1 MAAAAVAARDIYN
14 WVRLNVAGDGNC
26 FYRSLYQAA
35 RLHLDPAVLDE
46 LFRCIGVRREDV
58 EVPPAALPPP
68 AAATSLP
75 TRRIIRRSVKGGTLQ
90 ESIKAVKEA
99 EDRFCRLARS
109 AIAAKVRD
117 ASGAFLDTL
126 GNTSPYNAL
135 IDIKNQL
142 FELQFS
148 NPVPIIDALYKTI
161 EAELEAE
168 GATHV
173 SNDVISALLLDTY
186 SDYFNST
193 TPPAILERLQLQAIT
208 AYKRLIENTPY
219 VENDDFIQPSYH
231 LRRDLTL
238 GDFPKSLHKSFKEMW
253 EEFLGS
259 MSFGFQRVFRDFTK
273 FPKSRAEFAPKY
285 ATLLEKYGE
294 FTTEIDMTVINA
306 ILAPCN
312 LRVHVLS
319 TLGRRRVENP
329 APIKP
334 IYVMLDAEGEHYNF
348 LIAPSKYEVAPA
360 EYNLYGGYVP
370 KPQFY
375 NDSELFTADSVRI
388 HGDSVAEVRSRVK
401 STVRVPEVKAN
412 VKSTASAQNSNN
424 EYEFIDNNSNLNIIE
439 SNNNNNDQNNNA
451 NINAQLANL
460 GLSPSDPNYNSAR
473 AALKLS
479 KYGGSKKRRV
489 TRKKRRV

>member
-1 MAAAAVAARDIYN
+1 MAAAVAARDTYN

-35 RLHLDPAVLDE
+35 RLHLDPGVLDE

-58 EVPPAALPPP
+58 EAPPP
-68 AAATSLP
+68 AAAPSAK
-75 TRRIIRRSVKGGTLQ
+75 TRRIIRRSVKGGTLE
-90 ESIKAVKEA
+90 ESVQAVKET

-126 GNTSPYNAL
+126 GNASPYNAL

-161 EAELEAE
+161 EATLEAE
-168 GATHV
+168 GTTHV

-186 SDYFNST
+186 GDYFNSS
-193 TPPAILERLQLQAIT
+193 TPPATLERLKSQAIT

-238 GDFPKSLHKSFKEMW
+238 GDFPKSLHKSFKDMW
-253 EEFLGS
+253 EEFIGS
-259 MSFGFQRVFRDFTK
+259 MSFGFQRVFGDFKK
-273 FPKSRAEFAPKY
+273 FPKSRAEFAIKY

-294 FTTEIDMTVINA
+294 FTTEIDMTVING

-319 TLGRRRVENP
+319 TLGQRRAENP

-360 EYNLYGGYVP
+360 EYDLYGGYAP

-388 HGDSVAEVRSRVK
+388 HGDGVAEVRSRVK
-401 STVRVPEVKAN
+401 SA
-412 VKSTASAQNSNN
+412 ASAQNSNN
-424 EYEFIDNNSNLNIIE
+424 EYEIIDNNSNLNIIG
-439 SNNNNNDQNNNA
+439 SNNNNNDQHNNE